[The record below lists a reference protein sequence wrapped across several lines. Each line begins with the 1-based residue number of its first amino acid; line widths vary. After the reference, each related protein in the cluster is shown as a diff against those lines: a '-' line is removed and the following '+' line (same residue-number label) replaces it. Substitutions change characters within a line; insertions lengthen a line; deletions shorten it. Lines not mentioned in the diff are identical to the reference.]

1 MQLVFSPTDTLF
13 NNITMDH
20 DKLIE
25 KVHEYCM
32 STVDDLT
39 FSEYV
44 SLDTNMGM
52 SRNIRGLYRIRHVSN
67 PHIVLYYGE
76 GKITPRI
83 CRHRDVYN
91 NGGRDMVTEN
101 SSSGSQVAKK
111 MYEHDSSS
119 IDNWQ
124 YSYARVDLDCHID
137 LLKTIIEIYENLLVE
152 RDEPLYNVKS
162 MTGIR

>member
-1 MQLVFSPTDTLF
+1 
-13 NNITMDH
+13 
-20 DKLIE
+20 
-25 KVHEYCM
+25 M
-32 STVDDLT
+32 STVDKLT
-39 FSEYV
+39 FSPYV
-44 SLDTNMGM
+44 SLSTNMGM

-91 NGGRDMVTEN
+91 NGGRDMITEN

-111 MYEHDSSS
+111 MYLYDSSS

-124 YSYARVDLDCHID
+124 YSYAKVELNCDVDLMKKFI
-137 LLKTIIEIYENLLVE
+137 KIYEEILVE
-152 RDEPLYNVKS
+152 RDQPLYNDKS
-162 MTGIR
+162 MTGIA

>member
-1 MQLVFSPTDTLF
+1 MQLPLSPSEILF
-13 NNITMDH
+13 NTITIGHTKNKQNMR
-20 DKLIE
+20 K
-25 KVHEYCM
+25 YCM
-32 STVDDLT
+32 STVDKLT
-39 FSEYV
+39 FSPYV
-44 SLDTNMGM
+44 SLSTNMGM

-91 NGGRDMVTEN
+91 NGGRDMITEN

-137 LLKTIIEIYENLLVE
+137 LLKTIMEIYENLLVE
-152 RDEPLYNVKS
+152 RDQPVYNDKS